1 VGKGTQS
8 TLGKNPEFFA
18 SIKRTQNQNKKGFN
32 ALLFPDLVNTS
43 MKKVVHLL
51 M

>member
-32 ALLFPDLVNTS
+32 ALLSPCPVNTS
-43 MKKVVHLL
+43 KKKLSTY
-51 M
+51 